1 MDMNWVPEFFN
12 VLANLLVILG
22 TLVMVA
28 FIARLI
34 FQRSPFIGGGRSQAA
49 YRDHRRYQVEVVIRI
64 IAALIGFLIYFVSQA
79 VGLSIPSLM
88 LAAISTTNPASIGIF
103 GVVAPASAGIIVAW
117 YCLRTLKKSEE
128 LAFRLLVL
136 LSTFIIVLFGDVYV
150 ASLAN
155 KEFGPHGL
163 NVSLLPNAAFVIG
176 VCLYIVFRYLPGGD
190 MTKAD
195 S

>member
-1 MDMNWVPEFFN
+1 MNWVPTFFN
-12 VLANLLVILG
+12 VLANLIVIVG
-22 TLVMVA
+22 TLIMVA

-34 FQRSPFIGGGRSQAA
+34 FQRSPLIGGGRSQAA
-49 YRDHRRYQVEVVIRI
+49 YRDHRRYQEEVVIRI
-64 IAALIGFLIYFVSQA
+64 IAALVGFLIYFA
-79 VGLSIPSLM
+79 ANALGLSIPSLM
-88 LAAISTTNPASIGIF
+88 LKAISTTNPGAIGLF
-103 GVVAPASAGIIVAW
+103 GAVAPAAAGVIVAW

-155 KEFGPHGL
+155 KELGPHGL
-163 NVSLLPNAAFVIG
+163 NVSLLPNATFVIG
-176 VCLYIVFRYLPGGD
+176 ICLYIVFRYLPGSD
-190 MTKAD
+190 TTKAD